1 MVNLTVWISKNLA
14 RDDLGLQKNEV
25 IWSDKCTDVR
35 LSCYSSVQL
44 SNFLKIQSVIEKTA
58 YCEIN
63 IYMLNFHSV
72 YINRDS
78 LMTCIVY

>member
-35 LSCYSSVQL
+35 RSCYSSVQL
-44 SNFLKIQSVIEKTA
+44 SNFLKIQSVIEKQRTVKF
-58 YCEIN
+58 I
-63 IYMLNFHSV
+63 F
-72 YINRDS
+72 
-78 LMTCIVY
+78 TCSISIQCI